1 MKFTAALAQIDSRV
15 GDVPTNIQ
23 HHLELID
30 KAIRRK
36 ARLIM
41 FPELSLTGYTVR
53 DLAWDI
59 ALDPSRDKRLDVLKK
74 KSKSISIALGFVE
87 SGPKH
92 GIYNSALFLEDGEI
106 KHIHRKVYPPTYGM
120 FEEGRYF
127 SSGDRVRAFD
137 SKLGR
142 FGMLICEDLWHLS
155 LPYLLAVDGAETIF
169 SLTASPTRLGSD
181 SKKLE
186 NQEINHEHHRSFAR
200 LLNVYVLF
208 CNRVGFE
215 DGVNFWG
222 GSTIV
227 SPSGEHVALARTF
240 ETDLIFGELDSN
252 EIRRARRFSRHFLDE
267 RHEVVYRSLQA
278 MLEPTQR
285 RK

>member
-15 GDVPTNIQ
+15 GDVPHNIQ

-36 ARLIM
+36 AKLIM

-59 ALDPSRDKRLDVLKK
+59 ALDPARDKQLDILKK
-74 KSKSISIALGFVE
+74 KSKSISIILGFVE

-127 SSGDRVRAFD
+127 SSGDRARAFD

-142 FGMLICEDLWHLS
+142 FGMLICEDLWHVS
-155 LPYLLAVDGAETIF
+155 LPYLLAVDGSEALF
-169 SLTASPTRLGSD
+169 SLTASPTRIGTD

-186 NQEINHEHHRSFAR
+186 TQEINHEHHRCYAR
-200 LLNVYVLF
+200 LLNVYLLF

-227 SPSGEHVALARTF
+227 SPSGNHVALAKTF
-240 ETDLIFGELDSN
+240 EKDLIFGELNSN

-267 RHEVVYRSLQA
+267 RPEILFRSLQT
-278 MLEPTQR
+278 MLEPPQK